1 MSQLVSSYVT
11 YERLVREWESAG
23 LAKDDV
29 VLLHSAV
36 SRTMKRMR
44 ELNPDFSLTDLLQS
58 FLDVIGEGGTL
69 LLPLFNFAFCDGSG
83 FNRATTPSSMGALT
97 EMARMDTRFVRTQH
111 AIYSFAV
118 AGPLSEEFSNLSNVS
133 ALADDGPFGLL
144 RRKRGK
150 IAVLDLDDQNS
161 MTMYHHIEE
170 VNGVTYRYHKSFT
183 GKYCD
188 FDQTESLRR
197 YSLFV
202 WDEVRGVRTDVN
214 RAGELLWSQGLY
226 SGSRPG
232 VDSGLRVIDAQ
243 AMFLAISDVIRR
255 GDAERYLYSTSA
267 DPKP

>member
-1 MSQLVSSYVT
+1 
-11 YERLVREWESAG
+11 
-23 LAKDDV
+23 
-29 VLLHSAV
+29 
-36 SRTMKRMR
+36 MKRMR
-44 ELNPDFSLTDLLQS
+44 ESHPEFSLSDLLQS
-58 FLDVIGEGGTL
+58 FIDVIGEGGTL
-69 LLPLFNFAFCDGSG
+69 LLPLFNFAFCNGSG

-97 EMARMDTRFVRTQH
+97 EAARVDRRFVRTRH

-118 AGPLSEEFSNLSNVS
+118 TGPLSDEFSTLSNVS

-144 RRKRGK
+144 RRRRGK

-188 FDQTESLRR
+188 LDQTESLRQ

-243 AMFLAISDVIRR
+243 AMFLSISDVIRR
-255 GDAERYLYSTSA
+255 GDAVRYLYSMSM
-267 DPKP
+267 DSES